1 MRGSFCPAFFF
12 CDLPENAFAS
22 TAASG
27 ANKPF

>member
-1 MRGSFCPAFFF
+1 MRGELLPRIFA
-12 CDLPENAFAS
+12 CDLPENALAS